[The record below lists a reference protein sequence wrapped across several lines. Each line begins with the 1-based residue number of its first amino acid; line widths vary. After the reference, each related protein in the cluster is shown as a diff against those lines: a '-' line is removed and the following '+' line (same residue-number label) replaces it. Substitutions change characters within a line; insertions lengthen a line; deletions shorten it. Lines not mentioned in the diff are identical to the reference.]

1 MTTITGS
8 PRTSPAPLTR
18 KPWYA
23 TKRGRGLALHYAALV
38 AVLIVLIGPLVVPL
52 LGAFKGPGEAV
63 FGTNST
69 IIPREPSLAAFG
81 ELFEKT
87 NILRSISNSLFV
99 AVLAVVSHLVL
110 ATAGGYMLSRKGWRG
125 RNLLL
130 ILVMSALIFPFE
142 AIMVSLFAQVR
153 AMGFYDSLIGV
164 WLPGMLGP
172 FHVLLMR
179 ASFMAV
185 PDEIEDAALLDGAG
199 EWKRFWTIFLPAT
212 KGAATIVALTSFI
225 YAWEDYLW
233 PLVVVRS
240 EENYTMMLAIAQLQS
255 AFGFDFRVVLAGA
268 IAALVPVVLLFSVAQ
283 KHFFSGLQ
291 EGGIKF

>member
-1 MTTITGS
+1 MTTS
-8 PRTSPAPLTR
+8 VPTSDGTILHR
-18 KPWYA
+18 RPWYSSS
-23 TKRGRGLALHYAALV
+23 RGRALALHYVALV
-38 AVLIVLIGPLVVPL
+38 VVLIILIGPLVVPL

-63 FGTNST
+63 FGANST
-69 IIPREPSLAAFG
+69 VLPRDPSLAAFG

-87 NILRSISNSLFV
+87 DIVRAIGNSLFV
-99 AVLAVVSHLVL
+99 CLLAVVSHLVL
-110 ATAGGYMLSRKGWRG
+110 ATLGGYMLSRKGWRG

-153 AMGFYDSLIGV
+153 EMGFYDSLIGV

-199 EWKRFWTIFLPAT
+199 EWKRFWTIFLPQT
-212 KGAATIVALTSFI
+212 KGALTIVAITSFI

-240 EENYTMMLAIAQLQS
+240 DENFTMMLALAQLQS
-255 AFGFDFRVVLAGA
+255 AFGFDYRVVLAGA
-268 IAALVPVVLLFSVAQ
+268 IAALVPVMILFSVAQ